1 MDWFF
6 FMKKS
11 YEIVFVKHFYFILL
25 RQINTILKYP
35 EASGQHKN
43 TTKTFSLFMN
53 STTLYEKEL
62 SFQADRR
69 KAAVE
74 FIKIISDLW
83 YDKSIELMLFRNQ
96 LIDRN
101 VSDIMNLHEY
111 AGEFVQKPINVFDT
125 VEIARAIENL
135 DLPPSRIDIGKLTY
149 EYHLEDNKY
158 HDSRAFVIDKLKNA
172 KNSKDIK
179 PKDVV
184 LYGFGRIG
192 RLLAREMMSK
202 IGKGQQLRLRA
213 IVTRDKN
220 DAVSLEKRA
229 SLLRYDSIHGDFEG
243 SVQADVAN
251 NALIINGTT
260 VHIIT
265 ANAPEEIDYTKY
277 GIENALLI
285 DNTGAFTTEEA
296 LKRHLV
302 SKGVD
307 KVLLTAPG
315 KGVPNIVYGVNHNEY
330 NPDEVAIFS
339 AASCTTNA
347 ITPIL
352 KAVEDTL
359 GVVKGHLETIHAYTN
374 DQNLVDNMH
383 KKYRRGRAAALNMVI
398 TETGAGSAVAKA
410 LPSLTGKLTS
420 NAIRV
425 PVPNGSLV
433 VLNLEVSKETS
444 LENINAIMR
453 SYALE
458 GELVEQIKYS
468 LNNELVSS
476 DIVGT
481 SAPSIYDSNAT
492 IVSGD
497 GKNIVLYVWYD
508 NEYGYSHQVI
518 RLAKYIAKV
527 RRFTYY

>member
-1 MDWFF
+1 
-6 FMKKS
+6 
-11 YEIVFVKHFYFILL
+11 
-25 RQINTILKYP
+25 
-35 EASGQHKN
+35 
-43 TTKTFSLFMN
+43 MN
-53 STTLYEKEL
+53 YNNLYEKEL
-62 SFQADRR
+62 SLQADRR
-69 KAAVE
+69 KAGVE
-74 FIKIISDLW
+74 FIKIINDLW
-83 YDKSIELMLFRNQ
+83 YDKSIELIFFRNQ
-96 LIDRN
+96 LIDTT
-101 VSDIMNLHEY
+101 VSTIMNLHEY

-125 VEIARAIENL
+125 VEIARAILNL

-158 HDSRAFVIDKLKNA
+158 NDAKAFVIDKLKDS
-172 KNSKDIK
+172 KNSEDIT

-213 IVTRDKN
+213 IVTRDRN
-220 DAVSLEKRA
+220 DAQSLEKRA
-229 SLLRYDSIHGDFEG
+229 SLLQYDSVHGDFHG
-243 SVQADVAN
+243 SVSADIEN
-251 NALIINGTT
+251 NALLINGTT
-260 VHIIT
+260 VHVIT
-265 ANAPEEIDYTKY
+265 ANSPEEIDYTQF
-277 GIENALLI
+277 GIDNALVI

-296 LKRHLV
+296 LKRHLT

-315 KGVPNIVYGVNHNEY
+315 KGVPNIVYGVNHNDY
-330 NPDEVAIFS
+330 NPDEVSIFS

-433 VLNLEVSKETS
+433 VLNLEVGKITS
-444 LENINAIMR
+444 IEEVNNIMKH
-453 SYALE
+453 YALE

-481 SAPSIYDSNAT
+481 SAPSIFDSNAT
-492 IVSGD
+492 IVSAD
-497 GKNIVLYVWYD
+497 GNNIVLYVWYD

-527 RRFTYY
+527 RRYTYY

>member
-1 MDWFF
+1 
-6 FMKKS
+6 
-11 YEIVFVKHFYFILL
+11 
-25 RQINTILKYP
+25 
-35 EASGQHKN
+35 
-43 TTKTFSLFMN
+43 MN
-53 STTLYEKEL
+53 NTTLYQKEV
-62 SFQADRR
+62 SFQVDRR
-69 KAAVE
+69 RAGVE
-74 FIKIISDLW
+74 LIKIISDLW
-83 YDKSIELMLFRNQ
+83 YDKSIEMVLFKNQ
-96 LIDRN
+96 LLDKN
-101 VSDIMNLHEY
+101 VNEIINLHQY
-111 AGEFVQKPINVFDT
+111 AGEFVGKPITVFDS
-125 VEIARAIENL
+125 VEIARVISEL
-135 DLPPSRIDIGKLTY
+135 DLPPSKLDIGKLTY
-149 EYHLEDNKY
+149 EYRLEDEKY
-158 HDSRAFVIDKLKNA
+158 PDARHFVIDKLKEA
-172 KNSKDIK
+172 KSSEEIQ
-179 PKDVV
+179 PKDVI

-192 RLLAREMMSK
+192 RLLARELMSK
-202 IGKGQQLRLRA
+202 TGKGNQLRLRA

-220 DAVSLEKRA
+220 DASSLEKRA
-229 SLLRYDSIHGDFEG
+229 SLLRYDSIHGDFQG
-243 SVQADVAN
+243 SVTADPEN

-260 VHIIT
+260 VHVIT
-265 ANAPEEIDYTKY
+265 ANSPEEIDYTLY
-277 GIENALLI
+277 EIDNALVI
-285 DNTGAFTTEEA
+285 DNTGAFTTHEA
-296 LKRHLV
+296 LSRHLT
-302 SKGVD
+302 SKGVE

-315 KGVPNIVYGVNHNEY
+315 KGVPNIVHGVNQNEY
-330 NPDEVAIFS
+330 NPDEINIFS

-383 KKYRRGRAAALNMVI
+383 NKYRRGRAAALNMVI

-410 LPSLTGKLTS
+410 LPSLEGKLTS

-433 VLNLEVSKETS
+433 VLNLEVSRETS
-444 LENINAIMR
+444 VQEINAIMKK
-453 SYALE
+453 YALE

-492 IVSGD
+492 IVSKD
-497 GKNIVLYVWYD
+497 GKNIVLYIWYD

>member
-1 MDWFF
+1 
-6 FMKKS
+6 
-11 YEIVFVKHFYFILL
+11 
-25 RQINTILKYP
+25 
-35 EASGQHKN
+35 
-43 TTKTFSLFMN
+43 MN
-53 STTLYEKEL
+53 NTTLYEKEIA
-62 SFQADRR
+62 FQADRR
-69 KAAVE
+69 KAGVE

-83 YDKSIELMLFRNQ
+83 YDKSIELVLFRNQ
-96 LIDRN
+96 LIDKN
-101 VSDIMNLHEY
+101 VSEIINLHEY
-111 AGEFVQKPINVFDT
+111 AVAFVGKPINVFDS
-125 VEIARAIENL
+125 VELANAIANL

-158 HDSRAFVIDKLKNA
+158 NDAKAFVIDKLKNA
-172 KNSKDIK
+172 KNFQEIK

-213 IVTRDKN
+213 IVTRDKS
-220 DAVSLEKRA
+220 DAVLLEKRA
-229 SLLRYDSIHGDFEG
+229 SLLRYDSVHGDFQG
-243 SVQADVAN
+243 SVIADPEN
-251 NALIINGTT
+251 NALLINGTT

-265 ANAPEEIDYTKY
+265 ANTPEEIDYTSF
-277 GIENALLI
+277 GIEDALVI

-296 LKRHLV
+296 LQRHLT
-302 SKGVD
+302 SKGVN

-315 KGVPNIVYGVNHNEY
+315 KGVPNIVYGVNHDEY
-330 NPDEVAIFS
+330 NPDEVSIFS

-352 KAVEDTL
+352 KAIEDTL

-410 LPSLTGKLTS
+410 LPSLAGKLTS

-433 VLNLEVSKETS
+433 VLNLEVGKKTTIAAVN
-444 LENINAIMR
+444 NIMKK
-453 SYALE
+453 YALE

-481 SAPSIYDSNAT
+481 SAPAIFDSNAT

-527 RRFTYY
+527 RRYTYY

>member
-1 MDWFF
+1 
-6 FMKKS
+6 
-11 YEIVFVKHFYFILL
+11 
-25 RQINTILKYP
+25 
-35 EASGQHKN
+35 
-43 TTKTFSLFMN
+43 MN
-53 STTLYEKEL
+53 NNLYEKEL

-69 KAAVE
+69 RAGVE

-83 YDKSIELMLFRNQ
+83 YEKSIEMVLFRNQ
-96 LIDRN
+96 LIDKN
-101 VSDIMNLHEY
+101 VSDIINLHEY
-111 AGEFVQKPINVFDT
+111 AVAFVEKPINIFDS
-125 VEIARAIENL
+125 VEIARAILSL
-135 DLPPSRIDIGKLTY
+135 DLPPSKLDIGKLTY
-149 EYHLEDNKY
+149 EYHLENNKY
-158 HDSRAFVIDKLKNA
+158 NDAKAFVVDKLKNA
-172 KNSKDIK
+172 KNIENIV

-192 RLLAREMMSK
+192 RLLARELMSK
-202 IGKGQQLRLRA
+202 TGKGDQLRLRA

-220 DAVSLEKRA
+220 DATTLEKRA
-229 SLLRYDSIHGDFEG
+229 SLLRYDSIHGDFQG
-243 SVQADVAN
+243 SVVADVAN
-251 NALIINGTT
+251 NSLIINGTT

-265 ANAPEEIDYTKY
+265 ANSPEEIDYTTY
-277 GIENALLI
+277 GINDALVI

-296 LKRHLV
+296 LSRHLT
-302 SKGVD
+302 SKGAD

-315 KGVPNIVYGVNHNEY
+315 KGMPNIVHGVNQNEY
-330 NPDEVAIFS
+330 NPDEVNIFS

-410 LPSLTGKLTS
+410 LPSLAGKLTS

-433 VLNLEVSKETS
+433 VLNLEVNKQTS
-444 LENINAIMR
+444 VAEINAIMR
-453 SYALE
+453 KYALE

-492 IVSGD
+492 IVSAD
-497 GKNIVLYVWYD
+497 GKNIVLYIWYD

>member
-1 MDWFF
+1 M
-6 FMKKS
+6 
-11 YEIVFVKHFYFILL
+11 V
-25 RQINTILKYP
+25 
-35 EASGQHKN
+35 
-43 TTKTFSLFMN
+43 
-53 STTLYEKEL
+53 
-62 SFQADRR
+62 
-69 KAAVE
+69 
-74 FIKIISDLW
+74 
-83 YDKSIELMLFRNQ
+83 LFRNQ
-96 LIDRN
+96 LIDKN
-101 VSDIMNLHEY
+101 VSEIINLHEY
-111 AGEFVQKPINVFDT
+111 AGAFVEKPINVFDS
-125 VEIARAIENL
+125 VEIASAIVDL

-149 EYHLEDNKY
+149 EYHLEDDKY
-158 HDSRAFVIDKLKNA
+158 NDAKAFVIDKLKNA
-172 KNSKDIK
+172 KNFQEIK

-192 RLLAREMMSK
+192 RLLARELMSK

-220 DAVSLEKRA
+220 DAVLLEKRA
-229 SLLRYDSIHGDFEG
+229 SLLRYDSVHGDFNG
-243 SVQADVAN
+243 SVIADPEN
-251 NALIINGTT
+251 NALLINGTT

-265 ANAPEEIDYTKY
+265 ANTPEEIDYTAF
-277 GIENALLI
+277 GIEDALVI

-296 LKRHLV
+296 LKRHLT
-302 SKGVD
+302 SKGAD

-315 KGVPNIVYGVNHNEY
+315 KGVPNIVYGVNHEDY
-330 NPDEVAIFS
+330 NPDEVSIFS

-347 ITPIL
+347 ITPVL

-410 LPSLTGKLTS
+410 LPALAGKLTS

-433 VLNLEVSKETS
+433 VLNLEVGKNTS
-444 LENINAIMR
+444 IEEVNNIMKK
-453 SYALE
+453 YALE
-458 GELVEQIKYS
+458 GDLVEQIKYS

-481 SAPSIYDSNAT
+481 SAPAIFDSNAT

-497 GKNIVLYVWYD
+497 GKNIVMYVWYD

-527 RRFTYY
+527 RRYSYY